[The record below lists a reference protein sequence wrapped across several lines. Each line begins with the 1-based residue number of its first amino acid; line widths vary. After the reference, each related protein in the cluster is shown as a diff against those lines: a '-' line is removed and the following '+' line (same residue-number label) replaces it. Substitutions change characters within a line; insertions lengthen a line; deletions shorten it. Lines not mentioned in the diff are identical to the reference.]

1 MHERIVGVPSSTRP
15 AACDV
20 SPPNDLRDR
29 LERLLDG
36 PGPELPED
44 WDLIAAIRALKQPG
58 APPYRGDIDPAQL
71 EEALDGLGFAFGGL
85 AWLASLGQA
94 PAGPAHPPRALRVVQ
109 AAP

>member
-1 MHERIVGVPSSTRP
+1 MHERITGDPSSARP
-15 AACDV
+15 AGSEDAA
-20 SPPNDLRDR
+20 NDLRDR

-44 WDLIAAIRALKQPG
+44 WDLLAAIRALKQLG
-58 APPYRGDIDPAQL
+58 APRYRGEIDPAQL

-85 AWLASLGQA
+85 PWLASLGQTS
-94 PAGPAHPPRALRVVQ
+94 AGPAHPPRALRVVQ